1 MTKTHVGKIK
11 NISFTNKFMKWPIFR
26 IVEYKN
32 SPYYDKQILLTG
44 SPSIKDRWISVCDL
58 LPSKLAQMR
67 YYYSQF
73 KKYGLWLKEILD
85 MRPMRF
91 SFIVKVKFSASQDEV
106 WLTELELKE
115 WMRRPNNDTS
125 NKERYEI
132 YLNCWLCREGR
143 QIHKKIP
150 KFFFVK

>member
-1 MTKTHVGKIK
+1 
-11 NISFTNKFMKWPIFR
+11 
-26 IVEYKN
+26 
-32 SPYYDKQILLTG
+32 
-44 SPSIKDRWISVCDL
+44 
-58 LPSKLAQMR
+58 MR

-132 YLNCWLCREGR
+132 YLNC
-143 QIHKKIP
+143 
-150 KFFFVK
+150 